1 VNAVTSA
8 TIVEFTGDGVI
19 VERNGRR
26 DNLGGMDTIV
36 LAMGTVSVNELANE
50 VKDRVPKI
58 HVIGDAERPLKA
70 MDAIAAGARI
80 GRQI

>member
-1 VNAVTSA
+1 
-8 TIVEFTGDGVI
+8 
-19 VERNGRR
+19 
-26 DNLGGMDTIV
+26 
-36 LAMGTVSVNELANE
+36 MGTVSVNELAGE
-50 VKDRVPKI
+50 VKDRVSEI